1 MDDKDDFELERFLPY
16 KLMQVAERV
25 SSELAVFYRREFG
38 ITRPEWRLLAVLGQ
52 GEARI
57 ARELAE
63 LTCMDKVKVS
73 RALQGLEDK
82 GVIRRTPSPRDQRAA
97 RIALTRQGQALYRR
111 MVPRVL
117 EWESRLAQGLANGDT
132 GALLSH
138 LNQLLE
144 QLERM

>member
-1 MDDKDDFELERFLPY
+1 MNDRDDFELERFLPY

-25 SSELAVFYRREFG
+25 SSELAVFYRKEFG

-52 GEARI
+52 GETRI

-73 RALQGLEDK
+73 RALQGLEAK
-82 GVIRRTPSPRDQRAA
+82 GMIRRTPSLRDQRAA
-97 RIALTRQGQALYRR
+97 RIALTQNGKALYRR

-117 EWESRLAQGLANGDT
+117 EWESRLAQGLANGDA
-132 GALLSH
+132 GSLLNH
-138 LNQLLE
+138 LNQLLD
-144 QLERM
+144 QLDHM